1 MIEAWQVLG
10 ERYELGEV
18 LGTGGMAEVRRA
30 RDIRLGREVAIKLL
44 RPEAARNEEIVTA
57 FRAEAM
63 ASARLNHPGIVAV
76 YDVGEAELAG
86 VRRPYLVMEMIEGT
100 PLSALLADGT
110 SLTVERSI
118 EIGVDVCAAL
128 AHAHERGVIHR
139 DVTPSNLM
147 IMPNGAVKVTD
158 FGIARAVTED
168 ADADTDAGR
177 GYGSVAFISPEQARR
192 RPVDARSDLYSF
204 GCVLMT
210 MLTGTPPFAG
220 SPQAV
225 VAAHVRTRASVP
237 SDRRPGIDPAIDEVV
252 LRCLAKDPWH
262 RPQTAAELR
271 RDLLR
276 ILVEFDAVAARSAA
290 AGGLAAPEHEGYD
303 VTELPTAR
311 VASGLLPDVPPDP
324 EPDHPAPRALTAGP
338 PRAALPAAM
347 SGPVGDTGAGTPAA
361 GGTTAPAAAAGE
373 GSPGPPKGSPG
384 ARVTGEDGE
393 GADRRVLGR
402 RGWLLAAVVAVLAGL
417 AALVWGLA
425 QAPGAS
431 SVEVPATAG
440 LTVREAERELDGVGL
455 EVGSPIAEASRDID
469 VGLVIRTE
477 PPAGETMTRGEEVA
491 LVISTG
497 PAQVAVPE
505 AEGLDVDEARE
516 VLREAG
522 LELGEIV
529 ASDSSLPRD
538 RVIRSEPAFGELVV
552 EGTPVSLVAASGS
565 NVVPQARGLDED
577 EARRLLEDAGFEVE
591 VQSDPESSEPVGTVL
606 SVAPAAGV
614 RQEVGTS
621 VVLTVA
627 LPADAVGPTGVLGR
641 SVLGTATVDP
651 EPSAAATLTAT
662 VTETETVTRS
672 P

>member
-1 MIEAWQVLG
+1 VIEAWQVLG

-44 RPEAARNEEIVTA
+44 RPEAARTEEIVSA

-76 YDVGEAELAG
+76 YDVGEADLGG

-110 SLTVERSI
+110 SLTVERSV

-128 AHAHERGVIHR
+128 AHAHERGVVHR

-158 FGIARAVTED
+158 FGIARAVTRDSEE
-168 ADADTDAGR
+168 DAGR

-210 MLTGTPPFAG
+210 MLTGTPPFEG
-220 SPQAV
+220 SPQTV
-225 VAAHVRTRASVP
+225 VAAHVRTRAPAP
-237 SDRRPGIDPAIDEVV
+237 SERRPGIDPAIDEVV

-276 ILVEFDAVAARSAA
+276 ILVELDAVAARSAA

-311 VASGLLPDVPPDP
+311 VASGLLPSVPPEP
-324 EPDHPAPRALTAGP
+324 EPARAAPRALAAGP
-338 PRAALPAAM
+338 THAALPAGGGRPPADDA
-347 SGPVGDTGAGTPAA
+347 PDPAA
-361 GGTTAPAAAAGE
+361 EATGT
-373 GSPGPPKGSPG
+373 SPG
-384 ARVTGEDGE
+384 AGAAERPPETPPDREGTGGADGED
-393 GADRRVLGR
+393 ADRRPLGR
-402 RGWLLAAVVAVLAGL
+402 RGWMLAAVVTLLAGL
-417 AALVWGLA
+417 AVLVWALA
-425 QAPGAS
+425 RAPGAG
-431 SVEVPATAG
+431 SVEVPPTTG
-440 LTVREAERELDGVGL
+440 LTVREAEAVLEGARL
-455 EVGSPIAEASRDID
+455 EVGAPVAEASRDID
-469 VGLVIRTE
+469 VGLVVRTE
-477 PPAGETMTRGEEVA
+477 PPAGETVTRGDEVT

-497 PAQVAVPE
+497 PAQVAIPE
-505 AEGLDVDEARE
+505 VEGLDVDEARA
-516 VLREAG
+516 VLRDSG

-529 ASDSSLPRD
+529 ALDSALPRD
-538 RVIRSEPAFGELVV
+538 RVIRSDPPFGEVVV
-552 EGTPVSLVAASGS
+552 EGTPVALVAASGS
-565 NVVPQARGLDED
+565 NVVPQARGLEED
-577 EARRLLEDAGFEVE
+577 QARRLVEDAGFDVE
-591 VQSDPESSEPVGTVL
+591 VQSDPESTAAPGTVL
-606 SVAPAAGV
+606 SVVPAPGV
-614 RQEVGTS
+614 RQEVGTA

-627 LPADAVGPTGVLGR
+627 RAADAAGTGPTGVLGR
-641 SVLGTATVDP
+641 TVLGTATAEP
-651 EPSAAATLTAT
+651 QPSATATLTAT
-662 VTETETVTRS
+662 VTETQTVTRA